1 MKALILNSGMGTRM
15 GKYTREH
22 PKCMTD
28 LRDGE
33 TIISRQLKMLL
44 NCGIT
49 DVVITTGYFNDVLM
63 NYCKSLNLS
72 LKYEFV
78 LNPIYNETNYIY
90 SIYCAKDLLKGD
102 DIVLMHGDLV
112 FDESVLCDIL
122 SFDKSCMKVSST
134 LPLPEKDFK
143 AVIDNGLVKK
153 IGVEFFENAM
163 EAQALYKLNS
173 NDWKI
178 WLDKIIEFCETDKRK
193 CYAEVAFNQISDN
206 CSIYA
211 YDVQDRLCAE
221 IDTPE
226 DWVSILNKLARS
238 KSKG

>member
-1 MKALILNSGMGTRM
+1 M
-15 GKYTREH
+15 
-22 PKCMTD
+22 
-28 LRDGE
+28 
-33 TIISRQLKMLL
+33 
-44 NCGIT
+44 
-49 DVVITTGYFNDVLM
+49 
-63 NYCKSLNLS
+63 
-72 LKYEFV
+72 
-78 LNPIYNETNYIY
+78 
-90 SIYCAKDLLKGD
+90 
-102 DIVLMHGDLV
+102 
-112 FDESVLCDIL
+112 L

-153 IGVEFFENAM
+153 VGVEFFENAM

-206 CSIYA
+206 CLIYA

-226 DWVSILNKLARS
+226 DWKSVLNKL
-238 KSKG
+238 

>member
-15 GKYTREH
+15 GKYTRER

-63 NYCKSLNLS
+63 NYCKSLNLP

-206 CSIYA
+206 CAIYA

-226 DWVSILNKLARS
+226 DWDSVLERLKEF
-238 KSKG
+238 